1 MVLTGSKQLR
11 KPSIISQEEFDNLVD
26 WTCNYIS
33 NYLNK
38 GYKSFTTKDL
48 FGYTI
53 WDWSSNNLPIQ
64 SLYYKWRE
72 KIELETSGS
81 LREDVVS
88 SRAFTNAGQAVGYVI
103 KAACEKLPQKFK
115 TQQEFRTTRYIVA

>member
-1 MVLTGSKQLR
+1 MR
-11 KPSIISQEEFDNLVD
+11 KPSIISQDEFDKLVD

-33 NYLNK
+33 SYLNK
-38 GYKSFTTKDL
+38 GYRSFTAKDL

-81 LREDVVS
+81 LRDDVVS

-115 TQQEFRTTRYIVA
+115 TRQEFRTTRYIVA